1 MRLCLV
7 GADFEENLGIGMIAA
22 AAEDAG
28 HAPSIVAFNH
38 VGQTAAVVQTVMQQ
52 APDVVGLSIQFQHRV
67 YEFLALA
74 RKLRAAGFRGHITC
88 GGQFPS
94 LAWKDTLDPRHG
106 VDSVTLHEGE
116 RTIVDLLDAVAQG
129 RKLGDVPGLAVR
141 TDDGVPMRTCG
152 RELVK
157 NLDDLPV
164 PKRYRGHSKHVG
176 IPFIPIMGS
185 RGCWE
190 TCAYCSIVAFYK
202 DAKSYGGG
210 KLFRYRTPQHVADE
224 IAVLWHRAGGTG
236 VFCFHDDNF
245 LLPSRAAS
253 LARVKEMR
261 AALDQLGVSRL
272 GIVGKSR
279 PDCIDLEL
287 AKELRAL
294 GVVRLYVGVENASES
309 GAVHLMRGTPA
320 REAQRALTA
329 CRQAGIFVCYNLLI
343 FEPDSRTD
351 HIHENIA
358 FIRRHPHYPVNFC
371 RAEPYFGTPL
381 HHALD
386 ARNQL
391 SGSYLGFDYRI
402 EDDRSELLFR
412 ICAAAFRQRNF
423 APDGIANRYMGAG
436 YAAKLLEQFHPERAV
451 EVREMLERADDVTRG
466 ISLETAKFLEEAV
479 DLALG
484 GHDRETIVR
493 GTADLGMRVAAADAI
508 WHAELDDLY
517 RDMTAFNT
525 RRPRRALPIPP
536 KLQKLARSMM
546 LGASIGMGAGLT
558 LACGG
563 SEDSGQA
570 TVDGDVGGSES
581 IGDSFAV
588 DPAPSDTGFDAHHD
602 ADAGTDVDALDGDAD
617 AQDSGVDSFVV
628 DPPPPDTGIADTDIS
643 ASIAPETREKPSDD
657 VNDLFHWTDS
667 SPKRAERSDD
677 LPLHDPPA
685 ARLFATRVG
694 DLVHVDVRGLREPAS
709 TRWDA
714 AGHVDGEG
722 TSVKWKPESPNDL
735 LRVVVR
741 TKGGVAIL
749 ELRAKAIDGVHNSLV

>member
-1 MRLCLV
+1 
-7 GADFEENLGIGMIAA
+7 MIAA

-28 HAPSIVAFNH
+28 HAASIVAFNH
-38 VGQTAAVVQTVMQQ
+38 VGQTASVAQSIVEQG
-52 APDVVGLSIQFQHRV
+52 ADVVGLSIQFQHRV
-67 YEFLALA
+67 YEFLGLA
-74 RKLRAAGFRGHITC
+74 RKLRSLGFRGHITC

-94 LAWKDTLDPRHG
+94 LAWKDTLDPKHG
-106 VDSVTLHEGE
+106 VDTVVLHEGE
-116 RTIVDLLDAVAQG
+116 RTIVELLAAIENG
-129 RKLGDVPGLAVR
+129 RRLAEVPGLAVR
-141 TDDGVPMRTCG
+141 ADDGEPMRTAG

-164 PKRYRGHSKHVG
+164 PKRYRAHTKHVG

-202 DAKSYGGG
+202 DARAYGGG
-210 KLFRYRTPQHVADE
+210 KLFRHRSPEHVAE
-224 IAVLWHRAGGTG
+224 ELAVLWHRAGGTG
-236 VFCFHDDNF
+236 IFCFHDDNF
-245 LLPSRAAS
+245 LLPSRGAS
-253 LARVKEMR
+253 LERAKQMR
-261 AALDQLGVSRL
+261 AALDRLGVDRL
-272 GIVGKSR
+272 AIVGKSR

-329 CRQAGIFVCYNLLI
+329 CREAGIFVCYNLLI

-402 EDDRSELLFR
+402 DDDRSELLFR

-436 YAAKLLEQFHPERAV
+436 YAAKLLEQFHPERPV

-466 ISLETAKFLEEAV
+466 ISLETARFLEEAV
-479 DLALG
+479 SLALD
-484 GHDRETIVR
+484 GHDHETITR
-493 GTADLGMRVAAADAI
+493 GTADLGMRVAAADAR
-508 WHAELDDLY
+508 WHAELDELY
-517 RDMTAFNT
+517 ADMTKLNE

-536 KLQKLARSMM
+536 KLQHLARSMM
-546 LGASIGMGAGLT
+546 LGASLGAAGLT
-558 LACGG
+558 TACGG
-563 SEDSGQA
+563 SESMAVDSA
-570 TVDGDVGGSES
+570 PSDVGFDYGHDV
-581 IGDSFAV
+581 DSMVV
-588 DPAPSDTGFDAHHD
+588 DPAPSDTGFDARHD
-602 ADAGTDVDALDGDAD
+602 ADAGSDVDADAGDAT
-617 AQDSGVDSFVV
+617 DSAETFVV
-628 DPPPPDTGIADTDIS
+628 DPPPPDTGIRDADDS
-643 ASIAPETREKPSDD
+643 ASIQGEGAGAGDHVD
-657 VNDLFHWTDS
+657 DLFHWTDS
-667 SPKRAERSDD
+667 SPRRATRSAD
-677 LPLHDPPA
+677 LPLHDPPV
-685 ARLFATRVG
+685 ARLYATRDGEHVNV
-694 DLVHVDVRGLREPAS
+694 DLRGLREAAS

-714 AGHVDGEG
+714 EGDVSGEG
-722 TSVKWKPESPNDL
+722 TSVRWKPSSANDL

-749 ELRAKAIDGVHNSLV
+749 ELRAKAIDGTSHSLV